1 MYLLNE
7 MRLIFQFM
15 LTVLTFGDKMFKQL
29 KIAMTLGIN
38 VTTDALIKPTY
49 HHGSLR
55 EALITAAI
63 HRLQADGIAKLSL
76 RALAA
81 DVGVSPT
88 AVYRHFEDKLALLA
102 AIACDGFSG
111 LTHNMHKYLGSE
123 PTDAMTALQRIG
135 MGYIDYAIHHPA
147 HYRLMF
153 GQRMVERERFPDLY
167 QTSAASF
174 AMLRNNMQRGLDEK
188 LFKPLP
194 VDLLTTTAWSLV
206 HGLSMLSIDGLVKYP
221 SDENLDLLAQMVT
234 RLLADGLL
242 LPEHQHL
249 SMSISS

>member
-29 KIAMTLGIN
+29 KIAITLGIN

-55 EALITAAI
+55 EALIAAAI
-63 HRLQADGIAKLSL
+63 LRLQADGIAKLSL
-76 RALAA
+76 RGLAA

-111 LTHNMHKYLGSE
+111 LTRNMQKYLGAES
-123 PTDAMTALQRIG
+123 TDAMTALQRIG

-153 GQRMVERERFPDLY
+153 GQRMVERQRFPD
-167 QTSAASF
+167 
-174 AMLRNNMQRGLDEK
+174 
-188 LFKPLP
+188 
-194 VDLLTTTAWSLV
+194 
-206 HGLSMLSIDGLVKYP
+206 
-221 SDENLDLLAQMVT
+221 
-234 RLLADGLL
+234 
-242 LPEHQHL
+242 
-249 SMSISS
+249 